1 MLMKYQIATKD
12 NIDEIILMK
21 NRVKQRI
28 IKANL
33 PMWLN
38 GYPLDEMIIE
48 DILNNHGRVI
58 IVDNKVV
65 AYAVL

>member
-1 MLMKYQIATKD
+1 MLMKYQIASKD
-12 NIDEIILMK
+12 NINEIILMK

-38 GYPLDEMIIE
+38 GYP
-48 DILNNHGRVI
+48 
-58 IVDNKVV
+58 
-65 AYAVL
+65 